1 MNTLRLENERDL
13 IEVNRN
19 TISDL
24 NQLVTDLTNLGLYED
39 DKVNELNEEFMSEI
53 VEIFK

>member
-1 MNTLRLENERDL
+1 LNTLRLENERDL

-39 DKVNELNEEFMSEI
+39 DKVNELNE
-53 VEIFK
+53 

>member
-1 MNTLRLENERDL
+1 LNTLRLENERDL